1 MLSVSLLLKLDNSL
15 FYYKCPESPVAPYGT
30 CKGFIFSVLEPI
42 GVGGTE
48 PSSAQPSPAAVALAC
63 VCLSGYVYTDEE
75 YKFPLLLAFCI
86 LFVAPPPPLPPLQK
100 RKQLLL
106 HSVVRLF
113 FLTKMR

>member
-1 MLSVSLLLKLDNSL
+1 MTLYFTTAPGVPS
-15 FYYKCPESPVAPYGT
+15 SPCET
-30 CKGFIFSVLEPI
+30 RKGFIFSALAPMRLR
-42 GVGGTE
+42 GTE
-48 PSSAQPSPAAVALAC
+48 PSPAAMALAC
-63 VCLSGYVYTDEE
+63 VCLSGYVYTDG

-86 LFVAPPPPLPPLQK
+86 LFFALLSPPLPLLPK